1 MSYHY
6 NIVQTLEYWGLS
18 DILVPFLLVFTVVF
32 AILENIKLLPAK
44 RFHVVIA
51 LAMALG
57 VIIPHLT
64 NTYPAEADVVNIINQ
79 SLPSIGVIVIGIL
92 MALLLIGT
100 FGWEYTGGKV
110 FPNLI
115 ALGAFV
121 VVLYIFGR
129 SAGWFQYGFLD
140 WVYFSIAPETWTLL
154 TVLLVFGLI
163 VYFVVADEGEPEGEP
178 SAGKKGLE
186 ILKDIFGGQVK

>member
-6 NIVQTLEYWGLS
+6 NIIQTLEYWGLS

-32 AILENIKLLPAK
+32 AILENIKLFPAK

-100 FGWEYTGGKV
+100 FGWKYVGGKV

-115 ALGAFV
+115 AIAAFV
-121 VVLYIFGR
+121 VVTYIFGR

-140 WVYFSIAPETWTLL
+140 WLYLSVAPETWTLL

-163 VYFVVADEGEPEGEP
+163 VYFIVADEGEKG
-178 SAGKKGLE
+178 AGQKGLE